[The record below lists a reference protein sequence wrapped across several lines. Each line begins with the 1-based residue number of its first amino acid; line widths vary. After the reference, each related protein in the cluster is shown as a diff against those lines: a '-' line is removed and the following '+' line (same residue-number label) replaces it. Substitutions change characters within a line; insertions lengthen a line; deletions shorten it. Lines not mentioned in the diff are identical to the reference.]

1 TVFLTCK
8 AQECVFGRALKDE
21 GAFMRK
27 FLQKLKD
34 NKLLLDGVNVV
45 GGFVLL
51 VALLVFFI
59 SKAYLALLVAIWAAG
74 LMNMANGLKSMRK
87 KKTGAALGQSMVM
100 LGMIIL
106 IGGTALILSAMGL
119 F

>member
-1 TVFLTCK
+1 
-8 AQECVFGRALKDE
+8 
-21 GAFMRK
+21 MRK

-34 NKLLLDGVNVV
+34 NKLLLDGINVV

-87 KKTGAALGQSMVM
+87 KKGGAALGQSMVM